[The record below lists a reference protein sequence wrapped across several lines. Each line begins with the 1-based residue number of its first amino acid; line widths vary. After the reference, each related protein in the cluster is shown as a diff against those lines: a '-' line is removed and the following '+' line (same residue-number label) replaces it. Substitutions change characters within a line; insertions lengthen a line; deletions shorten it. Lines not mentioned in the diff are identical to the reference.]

1 MTEKSFGTPRRP
13 RILVVD
19 DTAMTRDT
27 IAAILS
33 DIPADVSTASSGEEA
48 LKMVESTPFDTV
60 VSDIMMPGIDGL
72 ELLREVKK
80 ITPSIGFVLVTGHGN
95 VRDAVTAMRHGASD
109 YLQKP
114 LQNDELI
121 AVVER
126 AYENSQMRRE
136 IEDLRRKVREKG
148 DISGILT
155 CSEKMKSV
163 LRIVQD
169 VAHTDAT
176 VLISGESGTGKE
188 LIAKALLSMGKRSAG
203 PYFTVNCAA
212 LTESLVESELFG
224 HIRGAFTGAHSDRE
238 GILGEADG
246 GTVFLDEVG
255 ELPLSTQAKLLRF
268 LETGEVQRI
277 GDVRTRTVDVRVIA
291 ATNRDLKEE
300 VRVGRYREDLYFRLN
315 VVSIHLPPLRER
327 PEDII
332 LLAEH
337 FIQEMNDKHSTT
349 ITGLSQTA
357 KEVLMSKRWQGN
369 VRELRNWIERMVIIR
384 GHGTLE
390 VDDINIGKQ
399 DAFGD
404 LAIQSFTWPDWPLER
419 LENEY
424 IRHVLHQVRGNRT
437 AAAEK
442 LGISRVT
449 LWRKIKEMDGE

>member
-1 MTEKSFGTPRRP
+1 MTESTLGVSRKP

-19 DTAMTRDT
+19 DTAMTRET

-33 DIPADVSTASSGEEA
+33 EIPADVATANNGEEA
-48 LKMVESTPFDTV
+48 LKLVKETPFDTV

-80 ITPSIGFVLVTGHGN
+80 VTPSIGFVLVTGYGN

-114 LQNDELI
+114 IQNDELI

-126 AYENSQMRRE
+126 AYENSKMRRE

-169 VAHTDAT
+169 VSHTDAT
-176 VLISGESGTGKE
+176 VLITGESGTGKE
-188 LIAKALLSMGKRSAG
+188 LVARALVVLGKRSTG
-203 PYFTVNCAA
+203 PFFAVNCAA

-224 HIRGAFTGAHSDRE
+224 HVRGAFTGAHSDRE

-255 ELPLSTQAKLLRF
+255 ELPMATQAKLLRF

-277 GDVRTRTVDVRVIA
+277 GDVKTRIVDVRVLA

-300 VRVGRYREDLYFRLN
+300 VRAGRYREDLFFRLN
-315 VVSIHLPPLRER
+315 VVSVELPPLRER

-337 FIQEMNDKHSTT
+337 FIQEMNDKHNTT
-349 ITGLSQTA
+349 VTGLSQTA
-357 KEVLMSKRWQGN
+357 KEVLMSKKWQGN

-390 VDDINIGKQ
+390 VEDINIGKEN
-399 DAFGD
+399 AFSD
-404 LAIQSFTWPDWPLER
+404 LTARDFSWPDWPLEK
-419 LENEY
+419 LEQEY
-424 IRHVLHQVRGNRT
+424 IKHVLHQVRGNRT
-437 AAAEK
+437 VAADK

-449 LWRKIKEMDGE
+449 LWRKIKDMEGE

>member
-1 MTEKSFGTPRRP
+1 MNDPNPGVGRKP

-19 DTAMTRDT
+19 DTAMTRET

-33 DIPADVSTASSGEEA
+33 DIPADVATAANGEEA
-48 LKMVESTPFDTV
+48 LNLVRETPFDTV
-60 VSDIMMPGIDGL
+60 VSDIMMPGIGGL

-80 ITPSIGFVLVTGHGN
+80 ITPSIGFVLITGYGN

-114 LQNDELI
+114 VQNDELI
-121 AVVER
+121 AVVEKAFEHSR
-126 AYENSQMRRE
+126 MRRE
-136 IEDLRRKVREKG
+136 IEDLRRRVREKG

-155 CSEKMKSV
+155 CSEKMKAV
-163 LRIVQD
+163 LRVVQD

-176 VLISGESGTGKE
+176 VLITGESGTGKE
-188 LIAKALLSMGKRSAG
+188 LIAKALVSLGKRAEG
-203 PYFTVNCAA
+203 PYFAVNCAA

-224 HIRGAFTGAHSDRE
+224 HVRGAFTGAISDRE

-255 ELPLSTQAKLLRF
+255 ELPLATQAKLLRF

-277 GDVRTRTVDVRVIA
+277 GDVNTRIVDVRILA
-291 ATNRDLKEE
+291 ATNRDLREE
-300 VRVGRYREDLYFRLN
+300 VKKGRYREDLYFRLN
-315 VVSIHLPPLRER
+315 VVSIDLPPLRER

-337 FIQEMNDKHSTT
+337 FIQEMNDKHKTAV
-349 ITGLSQTA
+349 TGLSTTA
-357 KEVLMSKRWQGN
+357 REVLASKKWQGN

-390 VDDINIGKQ
+390 VEDIHIGKG
-399 DAFGD
+399 DAFHD
-404 LAIQSFTWPDWPLER
+404 VSPREFTWPDWPLEKI
-419 LENEY
+419 EQEY
-424 IRHVLHQVRGNRT
+424 IRHVLNQARGNRT
-437 AAAEK
+437 AAADK

-449 LWRKIKEMDGE
+449 LWRKIKDMEGE